1 MERRPWKR
9 RREERVASGL
19 ALGERITLVESRCII
34 GLPFPPWMGSL
45 RAYGESS
52 LKYFYQ
58 RKSEDKFF
66 DELVHRYG
74 LKEVEEV
81 LVARALKPVHAAPSE
96 DLARLAELG
105 VTCRTAALERM
116 H

>member
-1 MERRPWKR
+1 
-9 RREERVASGL
+9 
-19 ALGERITLVESRCII
+19 
-34 GLPFPPWMGSL
+34 MGSL

-74 LKEVEEV
+74 LKE
-81 LVARALKPVHAAPSE
+81 
-96 DLARLAELG
+96 AEG
-105 VTCRTAALERM
+105 R
-116 H
+116 

>member
-1 MERRPWKR
+1 LRNVERRPWKR

-74 LKEVEEV
+74 LKE
-81 LVARALKPVHAAPSE
+81 
-96 DLARLAELG
+96 AEG
-105 VTCRTAALERM
+105 R
-116 H
+116 